1 MSIVRYCLA
10 GLGVVLLAVGYF
22 RKSRNLMLLGTIV
35 LFVGLGWRDL
45 ATGFM
50 AGMKEAR

>member
-35 LFVGLGWRDL
+35 LFVGLGLPD
-45 ATGFM
+45 M
-50 AGMKEAR
+50 VAGWKAAG